1 MYREDADGIWRPF
14 GLWTESMENKISDE
28 EMSSIR
34 VGLAICN
41 ERDYL
46 IK

>member
-1 MYREDADGIWRPF
+1 MYREDAGGIWRPF
-14 GLWTESMENKISDE
+14 ALVTESMENKIPDE

-41 ERDYL
+41 EQDYL
-46 IK
+46 I